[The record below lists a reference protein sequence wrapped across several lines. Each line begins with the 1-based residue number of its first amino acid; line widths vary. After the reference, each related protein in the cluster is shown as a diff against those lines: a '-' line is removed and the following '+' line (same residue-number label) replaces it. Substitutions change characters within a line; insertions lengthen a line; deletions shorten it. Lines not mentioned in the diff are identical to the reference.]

1 MVAAICPATVN
12 VLVTGF
18 GSFPGVPENPTEG
31 LARAVD
37 GARVAGATVIGRV
50 LPVSYA
56 RGPELAIGLAR
67 EHRVALVVG
76 TGVAIS
82 RAEITVERVGRRVVE
97 GACDVDGAT
106 LCGLSD
112 ADLVPATLDVDRL
125 AAALGAAVSDD
136 AGRYVCNAWLHRV
149 ASALDVPV
157 GFVHVPAGGIAAER
171 LLDGI
176 SAILGE
182 FG

>member
-1 MVAAICPATVN
+1 M
-12 VLVTGF
+12 LVTGF
-18 GSFPGVPENPTEG
+18 GSFPGVPENPTER

-56 RGPELAIGLAR
+56 RGPDLAIALAR
-67 EHRVALVVG
+67 EHGVALVVG
-76 TGVAIS
+76 TGVAVS
-82 RAEITVERVGRRVVE
+82 RPEVSVERVGRRVVE

-106 LCGLSD
+106 ICGLSD
-112 ADLVPATLDVDRL
+112 AELVPATLDVERL
-125 AAALGAAVSDD
+125 ARALGAVLSDD

-157 GFVHVPAGGIAAER
+157 GFVHVPAEGIAAER

-176 SAILGE
+176 SALLCETG
-182 FG
+182 